1 MTISPCP
8 VGKCNRRRIARA
20 AVALLMGVSFAHSA
34 QAQTIDEPW
43 SEVGTPP
50 QMEWRVALP
59 IVTK

>member
-8 VGKCNRRRIARA
+8 IGRCNRRRIARA
-20 AVALLMGVSFAHSA
+20 TVALVLGMTFAHSA

-50 QMEWRVALP
+50 ALYRVALP
-59 IVTK
+59 MVER

>member
-1 MTISPCP
+1 MTLSPCP

-50 QMEWRVALP
+50 VMEWRVALP
-59 IVTK
+59 VVTK